1 MFGDKDEKNKGK
13 VETILGSGTK
23 VKGDIN
29 TKGSLRV
36 EGFVEGNIKAEGD
49 LFVGEDGKVNS
60 EVNARNVIIAG
71 RVEGDVT
78 AHKKLE
84 ILPSGKLIGAIKT
97 NTLKIEEGAICSG
110 SSKPLDSNKGK
121 KKFNKNDKKEKKST
135 KNKEKTNKEKT
146 NKGKD

>member
-84 ILPSGKLIGAIKT
+84 ILPSGKLIGDIKT
-97 NTLKIEEGAICSG
+97 STLKIEEGAIFSG